1 MRRIRNSNLKPGG
14 IHMSEMPNADSISA
28 VPVKLDR
35 VFDSCSDKDCITN
48 LQVMLEGGDLPAQYT
63 SVKTRCV
70 TIDNICMSVE
80 PIPFNRGYYTVDI
93 TYTFGVELL
102 CYTRTCEAPAV
113 MRGCATA
120 SKSVILYGSESNT
133 KTYFSNG
140 ARVGDTNGCC
150 EVVNLPTASCQCVDP
165 IALETRI
172 CVLPPMPPMPPM
184 PGQEPELL
192 PPPPAPRRTVVL
204 TLGVFSVV
212 ELTRPVTVTVAAYP
226 YQVPTKTC
234 SAENT
239 DSPCEVFSRLSFPT
253 EEFAPP
259 ADGFSAQQPAESL
272 RYEGFTGYQPV
283 Q

>member
-1 MRRIRNSNLKPGG
+1 MNEL
-14 IHMSEMPNADSISA
+14 PNADSISA

-48 LQVMLEGGDLPAQYT
+48 LQVMLEGGELPPQYT

-70 TIDNICMSVE
+70 SIDNICMSVE

-102 CYTRTCEAPAV
+102 CYTRSCDAPTM
-113 MRGCATA
+113 MRGMASA

-133 KTYFSNG
+133 KTFFSSG

-172 CVLPPMPPMPPM
+172 CVLPPVPPLPVPDGEQSFPPSV
-184 PGQEPELL
+184 
-192 PPPPAPRRTVVL
+192 PRRTVVL

-212 ELTRPVTVTVAAYP
+212 ELTRPVTMTVAAYP

-239 DSPCEVFSRLSFPT
+239 DSPCEVFSRLNFPT
-253 EEFAPP
+253 EEFAPVT
-259 ADGFSAQQPAESL
+259 DGFAQQQTTEAL
-272 RYEGFTGYQPV
+272 RYEGFSGYQPS
-283 Q
+283 

>member
-1 MRRIRNSNLKPGG
+1 MND
-14 IHMSEMPNADSISA
+14 MPNADSISA

-48 LQVMLEGGDLPAQYT
+48 LQVMLEGGELPAQYT

-70 TIDNICMSVE
+70 SIDNICMSVE

-113 MRGCATA
+113 MHGMASA

-140 ARVGDTNGCC
+140 ARIGDTNSCC
-150 EVVNLPTASCQCVDP
+150 DVVNLPTASCQCVDP

-172 CVLPPMPPMPPM
+172 CVLPPMPPM
-184 PGQEPELL
+184 L
-192 PPPPAPRRTVVL
+192 PPQDPENILPPAPRRTVVL
-204 TLGVFSVV
+204 TLGVFSIV
-212 ELTRPVTVTVAAYP
+212 ELTRPVTMTVAAYP

-234 SAENT
+234 SADNT
-239 DSPCEVFSRLSFPT
+239 DSPCEVFSRLNFPT
-253 EEFAPP
+253 EEFAP
-259 ADGFSAQQPAESL
+259 AADGSVRQEALRYDGFS
-272 RYEGFTGYQPV
+272 GYQPV

>member
-1 MRRIRNSNLKPGG
+1 MNDL
-14 IHMSEMPNADSISA
+14 PNADSISA

-48 LQVMLEGGDLPAQYT
+48 LQVMLECGELPAQYT

-70 TIDNICMSVE
+70 SIDNICMSVE

-102 CYTRTCEAPAV
+102 CYTRTCEAPAI
-113 MRGCATA
+113 MCGMASA

-140 ARVGDTNGCC
+140 ARIGDTNRCC
-150 EVVNLPTASCQCVDP
+150 DVVNLPTASCQCVDP

-172 CVLPPMPPMPPM
+172 CVLPPMPP
-184 PGQEPELL
+184 LL
-192 PPPPAPRRTVVL
+192 PPQDQENYFPPAPRRTVVL
-204 TLGVFSVV
+204 TLGVFSIV
-212 ELTRPVTVTVAAYP
+212 ELTRPVTMTVAAYP

-234 SAENT
+234 SADNT
-239 DSPCEVFSRLSFPT
+239 DSPCEVFSRLNFPT
-253 EEFAPP
+253 EEFAPT
-259 ADGFSAQQPAESL
+259 ADGSVRQEALRYDGFS
-272 RYEGFTGYQPV
+272 GYQPV

>member
-1 MRRIRNSNLKPGG
+1 MND
-14 IHMSEMPNADSISA
+14 MPNADSISA

-48 LQVMLEGGDLPAQYT
+48 LQVMLEGGELPAQYT

-70 TIDNICMSVE
+70 SIDNICMSVE

-113 MRGCATA
+113 MHGMASA

-140 ARVGDTNGCC
+140 ARIGDTNSCC
-150 EVVNLPTASCQCVDP
+150 DVVNLPTASCQCVDP

-172 CVLPPMPPMPPM
+172 CVLPPMPPLNS
-184 PGQEPELL
+184 QEP
-192 PPPPAPRRTVVL
+192 PQMPAPRRTVVL

-212 ELTRPVTVTVAAYP
+212 ELTRPVTMSVAAYP
-226 YQVPTKTC
+226 YQVPSKTC
-234 SAENT
+234 NGDT
-239 DSPCEVFSRLSFPT
+239 DSPCEVFSRLNFPT
-253 EEFAPP
+253 EEFVPS
-259 ADGFSAQQPAESL
+259 ADGFTAQQSAEAL
-272 RYEGFTGYQPV
+272 RYEGFSGWQQPV

>member
-1 MRRIRNSNLKPGG
+1 MNEL
-14 IHMSEMPNADSISA
+14 PNAESISA
-28 VPVKLDR
+28 VPVRLDR

-48 LQVMLEGGDLPAQYT
+48 LQVMLENGAELPPQYT

-70 TIDNICMSVE
+70 SIDDICMSVE

-113 MRGCATA
+113 MHGMASA

-140 ARVGDTNGCC
+140 ARIGDTNSCC
-150 EVVNLPTASCQCVDP
+150 DVVNLPTASCQCVDP

-172 CVLPPMPPMPPM
+172 CVLPPMPPM
-184 PGQEPELL
+184 L
-192 PPPPAPRRTVVL
+192 PPQDPENYLPPAPRRTVVL
-204 TLGVFSVV
+204 TLGVFSIV
-212 ELTRPVTVTVAAYP
+212 ELTRPVTMTVAAYP

-234 SAENT
+234 SADNT
-239 DSPCEVFSRLSFPT
+239 DSPCEVFSRLNFPT
-253 EEFAPP
+253 EEFAP
-259 ADGFSAQQPAESL
+259 AADGSVRQEALRYDGFS
-272 RYEGFTGYQPV
+272 GYQPV